1 MDKYKDKSNS
11 YDMNKI
17 FKPLFIFILTSFL
30 LACGKQTNNEATS
43 GGNEPAKKSRGL
55 IGATCMNIANPF
67 FKVIEENM
75 RDEAAKHGY
84 DLIYLGCEMDIS
96 KQQKQIQDF
105 LAKGVVAVAVN
116 PKDSKAIG
124 TAVKECN
131 DKNVPVFSFDVRV
144 QAPDA
149 KVVAHVGTDNFQG
162 GELAGEAMIKA
173 LGEEGGKV
181 VVIDFRA
188 AESCIERVKG
198 FKKVIESYNAERESG
213 KIEIAAELAGD
224 GLRDKG
230 FKAAEDALQQVPD
243 MRGIFAIND
252 PSGLGAVGALEKAGK
267 LEQVTVIAF
276 DGMPAGKQAIKD
288 GKIYADPV
296 QHPDKIGRECIKAI
310 VSHLSG
316 EEVTPNID
324 IPASLY
330 TKETADADT
339 SLN

>member
-1 MDKYKDKSNS
+1 MKRF
-11 YDMNKI
+11 I
-17 FKPLFIFILTSFL
+17 RQLFIFILTIAL
-30 LACGKQTNNEATS
+30 IGCGKQANNGERAQ
-43 GGNEPAKKSRGL
+43 GGGSEKKSRGL

-124 TAVKECN
+124 TSVKECN
-131 DKNVPVFSFDVRV
+131 DANVPVFSFDVRV

-149 KVVAHVGTDNFQG
+149 KVVSHVGTDNFQG
-162 GELAGEAMIKA
+162 GA
-173 LGEEGGKV
+173 GGKV
-181 VVIDFRA
+181 VIIDFRA

-198 FKKVIESYNAERESG
+198 FKKVIDAYNAERESG
-213 KIEIAAELAGD
+213 KIEIAAELSGE

-252 PSGLGAVGALEKAGK
+252 PSGLGAVGALEKAG
-267 LEQVTVIAF
+267 LMGRHVIN
-276 DGMPAGKQAIKD
+276 
-288 GKIYADPV
+288 
-296 QHPDKIGRECIKAI
+296 H
-310 VSHLSG
+310 
-316 EEVTPNID
+316 
-324 IPASLY
+324 
-330 TKETADADT
+330 
-339 SLN
+339 

>member
-43 GGNEPAKKSRGL
+43 GSNEPAKKSRGL

-131 DKNVPVFSFDVRV
+131 DKNIAIIKFNIHHIVIYRRIRVFPISHQVLQNWLEMLSYTGIVDDV
-144 QAPDA
+144 
-149 KVVAHVGTDNFQG
+149 G
-162 GELAGEAMIKA
+162 
-173 LGEEGGKV
+173 
-181 VVIDFRA
+181 
-188 AESCIERVKG
+188 
-198 FKKVIESYNAERESG
+198 
-213 KIEIAAELAGD
+213 
-224 GLRDKG
+224 
-230 FKAAEDALQQVPD
+230 
-243 MRGIFAIND
+243 
-252 PSGLGAVGALEKAGK
+252 
-267 LEQVTVIAF
+267 
-276 DGMPAGKQAIKD
+276 
-288 GKIYADPV
+288 
-296 QHPDKIGRECIKAI
+296 
-310 VSHLSG
+310 
-316 EEVTPNID
+316 
-324 IPASLY
+324 
-330 TKETADADT
+330 
-339 SLN
+339 

>member
-1 MDKYKDKSNS
+1 MKKF
-11 YDMNKI
+11 I
-17 FKPLFIFILTSFL
+17 KPLFTLLITIIFIG
-30 LACGKQTNNEATS
+30 CGEK
-43 GGNEPAKKSRGL
+43 KKSRGL

-67 FKVIEENM
+67 FKVIEESM

-131 DKNVPVFSFDVRV
+131 DANVPVFSFDVRV
-144 QAPDA
+144 QAPDT
-149 KVVAHVGTDNFQG
+149 KVVSHVGTDNFQG
-162 GELAGEAMIKA
+162 GELAGEAMIKS
-173 LGEEGGKV
+173 LGEAGGKV

-198 FKKVIESYNAERESG
+198 FKKVIDAYNAERESG

-243 MRGIFAIND
+243 MRGLFAIND

-267 LEQVTVIAF
+267 LDQVTVIAF

-296 QHPDKIGRECIKAI
+296 QHPDKIGRECIRAI

-316 EEVTPNID
+316 EEVQPNID

-330 TKETADADT
+330 TKETADADK

>member
-1 MDKYKDKSNS
+1 MKRF
-11 YDMNKI
+11 I
-17 FKPLFIFILTSFL
+17 RQLFIFLFTIALIG
-30 LACGKQTNNEATS
+30 CGKQTDNGKGAQGDGSE
-43 GGNEPAKKSRGL
+43 KKSRGL

-124 TAVKECN
+124 TSVKECN
-131 DKNVPVFSFDVRV
+131 NANVPVFSFDVRV

-149 KVVAHVGTDNFQG
+149 KVVSHVGTDNFQG

-173 LGEEGGKV
+173 LGEAGGKV

-198 FKKVIESYNAERESG
+198 FKKVIDAYNAERESG
-213 KIEIAAELAGD
+213 KIEIAAELSGE

-243 MRGIFAIND
+243 MRGVFAIND

-296 QHPDKIGRECIKAI
+296 QHPDKIGRECIRAI

-316 EEVTPNID
+316 EEVPANVN

-330 TKETADADT
+330 TKETADKDT